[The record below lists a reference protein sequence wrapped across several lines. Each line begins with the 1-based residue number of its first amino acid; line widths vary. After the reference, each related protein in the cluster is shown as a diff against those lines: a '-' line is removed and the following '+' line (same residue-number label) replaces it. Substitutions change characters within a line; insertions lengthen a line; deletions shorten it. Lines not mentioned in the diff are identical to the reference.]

1 MTRGILAS
9 FLINK
14 GDFDR
19 IDQGLEGL
27 FVPVMAYCNH
37 DGNHTLV
44 MKQQVFR
51 EYVVPMFGMA
61 YTLKAAQILCVP
73 DQDDLDV
80 IIVGGKI
87 TLERTNDGIG

>member
-1 MTRGILAS
+1 MTREILAS
-9 FLINK
+9 CLISK

-19 IDQGLEGL
+19 IDQRLEDL

-51 EYVVPMFGMA
+51 ESVLPMFGMG
-61 YTLKAAQILCVP
+61 YTLKAAPILRVP
-73 DQDDLDV
+73 DQDDLVV
-80 IIVGGKI
+80 IIIRGKI
-87 TLERTNDGIG
+87 TLERKIDGVG